1 MHACACRGGMRLRM
15 FTYVCACVPLILSL
29 VSQVPACTGVYLI
42 YTQRGILLI
51 KHMHLHKPVSTFR
64 ICLIIVSVFYK
75 ASCLRP
81 EEKWHEMALH
91 LSLSAQNT
99 LVVWSTFSGGLSYKM
114 ECLVLLAFGVFW
126 GVVVS
131 PREEYCTESGWRQFP
146 PGADED
152 RDAHKNARANRVGSY
167 LCLFYP
173 QWSVEGNALVYC
185 HHDNRG
191 HPAPHNRNLFIYA
204 RVSEFHY
211 VNSMDVSSSILTECY
226 LCVL

>member
-1 MHACACRGGMRLRM
+1 
-15 FTYVCACVPLILSL
+15 
-29 VSQVPACTGVYLI
+29 
-42 YTQRGILLI
+42 
-51 KHMHLHKPVSTFR
+51 
-64 ICLIIVSVFYK
+64 
-75 ASCLRP
+75 
-81 EEKWHEMALH
+81 MALQ

-211 VNSMDVSSSILTECY
+211 VNSMDSLVKYFDRMLLVCSLIVSVVGLSCSSHQMPFLSCCLLISQGRWEGT
-226 LCVL
+226 